1 MNFILPLLFA
11 LVAGIA
17 MAIQGTLNSVLAKI
31 IGLLEATFIVHII
44 GVVVVCIA
52 LFGLRLGEGSLAK
65 MSQVPWYGYLGG
77 IISVLIIYF
86 VVASIPK
93 VGVAN
98 ATTAIV
104 VGQLTTA
111 MIIDCT
117 GLFGMEKVAV
127 TWVKAVGMILLV
139 AGARLMLIR

>member
-1 MNFILPLLFA
+1 MNFFLPLLFA
-11 LVAGIA
+11 LIAGIA
-17 MAIQGTLNSVLAKI
+17 MAFQGTLNSILAKI
-31 IGLLEATFIVHII
+31 VGLLEATFIVHII

-52 LFGLRLGEGSLAK
+52 LFGLRLGEGNLSK
-65 MSQVPWYGYLGG
+65 MSQAPWYSYLGG

-98 ATTAIV
+98 ATTAII

-111 MIIDCT
+111 MIIDCI
-117 GLFGMEKVAV
+117 GLFGMEKLSF
-127 TWVKAVGMILLV
+127 TWIKAAGMILLV